1 MSKDPEVWLKLRMKE
16 IDRRLT
22 DLKARMLK
30 GIEPR

>member
-1 MSKDPEVWLKLRMKE
+1 MSKDLEVWLKFRMKE

-30 GIEPR
+30 GTESK